1 MRHILG
7 IFFFSI
13 LLFAGDATIEVVKKA
28 DSIASIAVEDATASF
43 ETKASRLF
51 FNNIVSDLN
60 VLSLF
65 NVERKHTATNYANE
79 TVLDENKQFDYVLR
93 YRLQKDDTGKITV
106 DFKIIYNNEVMME
119 KIYKTAKP
127 ELLVFVSHA
136 IAYDINEK
144 MGAPSVD
151 WMKKKVI
158 FSKLTSPG
166 RSEIVIGDYTLTY
179 QHTMIKGAL
188 NIFPQWANDKQ
199 DSFYYTSLSDGIPTL
214 YLMDA
219 SSGSKKKIIS
229 SDGML
234 VCSDVSSDGK
244 RLLLTM
250 APSGQPDIY
259 LYNTLTKANKRIT
272 TYSGIDVNGQF
283 MEDEKI
289 AFVSN
294 RLGYPNIFSKKLSG
308 GNVEQMVHYGKSNAA
323 CSAHNEYIVYKSR
336 ESDNAFE
343 HNTFNL
349 HLISTKTD
357 FIRRLT
363 ATGINE
369 YPRFSSSGDT
379 IIFIKNYKQQSSIGI
394 LRLEQ
399 NKSFLFPLKIG
410 KLQSIDW

>member
-7 IFFFSI
+7 
-13 LLFAGDATIEVVKKA
+13 LLFTTMVLFGADATIEVIKKA
-28 DSIASIAVEDATASF
+28 DSIASIAIEDATASF

-51 FNNIVSDLN
+51 FKNLVSDMN

-65 NVERKHTATNYANE
+65 NVERKHDINNFNSE
-79 TVLDENKQFDYVLR
+79 TVLTQNRVFDYVLR
-93 YRLQKDDTGKITV
+93 YRLRYDDADNIFV
-106 DFKIIYNNEVMME
+106 DMKLLHGDAELMS
-119 KIYKTAKP
+119 KSYKTSSAK
-127 ELLVFVSHA
+127 LLVFVSHTL
-136 IAYDINEK
+136 AYDINEK
-144 MGAPSVD
+144 MGAPSVE

-166 RSEIVIGDYTLTY
+166 RSEIVIADYTLTY

-188 NIFPQWANDKQ
+188 NIFPQWANNTQ
-199 DSFYYTSLSDGIPTL
+199 SAFYYTSLASGAPTL
-214 YLMDA
+214 YKMYA
-219 SSGSKKKIIS
+219 SNGAKERIVS

-244 RLLLTM
+244 KLLLTM

-259 LYNTLTKANKRIT
+259 LYNVASKTKKRLT
-272 TYSGIDVNGQF
+272 TYSGIDVNAQF
-283 MEDEKI
+283 MEDDKI

-294 RLGYPNIFSKKLSG
+294 RLGYPNIFSKRLTG
-308 GNVEQMVHYGKSNAA
+308 GPVQQMVYYGKSNAA
-323 CSAHNEYIVYKSR
+323 CSAHNEYVVYKSR
-336 ESDNAFE
+336 ESANEFSR
-343 HNTFNL
+343 NTFNL

-363 ATGINE
+363 ATGVNE
-369 YPRFSSSGDT
+369 FPRFSAAGDS
-379 IIFIKNYKQQSSIGI
+379 ILFIKNYKQQSSIGVI
-394 LRLEQ
+394 RLEQ

>member
-7 IFFFSI
+7 
-13 LLFAGDATIEVVKKA
+13 LLFTTIMLFSADATIEVIKKA
-28 DSIASIAVEDATASF
+28 DSIASIAIEDATASF
-43 ETKASRLF
+43 DTRESRLF
-51 FNNIVSDLN
+51 FRNIVSDLN

-65 NVERKHTATNYANE
+65 NVQREHNTNNFNSE
-79 TVLDENKQFDYVLR
+79 TVLTQNRVFDYVLR
-93 YRLQKDDTGKITV
+93 YRLRTDDSNNIFV
-106 DFKIIYNNEVMME
+106 DMKLLYGESELMS
-119 KIYKTAKP
+119 KSYKTSSEK
-127 ELLVFVSHA
+127 LLVFVSHTL
-136 IAYDINEK
+136 AYDINEK
-144 MGAPSVD
+144 MGAPAVN

-166 RSEIVIGDYTLTY
+166 RSEIVISDYTLTY

-188 NIFPQWANDKQ
+188 NIFPQWANNTQ
-199 DSFYYTSLSDGIPTL
+199 NAFYYTSLAGGTPTL
-214 YLMDA
+214 YKMYVNNGA
-219 SSGSKKKIIS
+219 KERIVS

-234 VCSDVSSDGK
+234 VCSDVSADGK
-244 RLLLTM
+244 KLLLTM

-259 LYNTLTKANKRIT
+259 LYDVTTKRKKRLT
-272 TYSGIDVNGQF
+272 TYSGIDVNAQF
-283 MEDEKI
+283 MEDNTI

-308 GNVEQMVHYGKSNAA
+308 GAVEQMVYYGKSNAA
-323 CSAHNEYIVYKSR
+323 CSAHNEYVVYKSR
-336 ESDNAFE
+336 ESANEFSR
-343 HNTFNL
+343 NTFNL

-369 YPRFSSSGDT
+369 FPRFSASGDS
-379 IIFIKNYKQQSSIGI
+379 ILFIKNYKQQSSIGVI
-394 LRLEQ
+394 RLEQ

>member
-1 MRHILG
+1 
-7 IFFFSI
+7 
-13 LLFAGDATIEVVKKA
+13 
-28 DSIASIAVEDATASF
+28 
-43 ETKASRLF
+43 
-51 FNNIVSDLN
+51 
-60 VLSLF
+60 
-65 NVERKHTATNYANE
+65 
-79 TVLDENKQFDYVLR
+79 
-93 YRLQKDDTGKITV
+93 
-106 DFKIIYNNEVMME
+106 
-119 KIYKTAKP
+119 
-127 ELLVFVSHA
+127 
-136 IAYDINEK
+136 
-144 MGAPSVD
+144 
-151 WMKKKVI
+151 
-158 FSKLTSPG
+158 LTSPG

-272 TYSGIDVNGQF
+272 IYSGIDVNGQF